1 MAAPQHVF
9 PTKDVLAKDYPSA
22 HSIEVPA
29 SLAHRLSPSQLEALQ
44 RFAAGQCSCRHDV
57 VALERSMEGGKSFEE
72 ALALLTKDKAA
83 NCKALPDAAAGAA
96 GSGAPTPAKSAA
108 AAAQTSAPASP
119 SKA

>member
-57 VALERSMEGGKSFEE
+57 VALEHSMEGGKSFEE

-83 NCKALPDAAAGAA
+83 NCKALPDAAASA
-96 GSGAPTPAKSAA
+96 GGKMPAKSAA

>member
-83 NCKALPDAAAGAA
+83 NCKALPDAAAGA
-96 GSGAPTPAKSAA
+96 GGNGATPAKS